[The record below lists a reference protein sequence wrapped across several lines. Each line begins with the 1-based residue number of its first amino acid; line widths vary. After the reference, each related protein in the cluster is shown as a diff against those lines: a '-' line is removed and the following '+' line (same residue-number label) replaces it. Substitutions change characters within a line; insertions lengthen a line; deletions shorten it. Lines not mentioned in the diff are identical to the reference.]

1 MSYYYDT
8 GILLKLYTEETESA
22 AVRKFCMEVA
32 EPIPFSELHHS
43 ECASA
48 LHLKA
53 FRGECSVAQ
62 ANRALADMAD
72 DRRSGVLH
80 TIHPDWQ
87 TIWSRTAHLAQSFAA
102 TTGCRTLDSLHVACA
117 LELGY
122 VQFVS
127 SDIRQSKLAR
137 EAGLSV
143 CCPV

>member
-8 GILLKLYTEETESA
+8 GLLLKLYTEEPESA
-22 AVRKFCMEVA
+22 AVRKFCIEA
-32 EPIPFSELHHS
+32 GEAIPFLELHDS
-43 ECASA
+43 ECVSA

-62 ANRALADMAD
+62 ANRALSDMAD

-80 TIHPDWQ
+80 AIHPDWQ
-87 TIWSRTAHLAQSFAA
+87 VIWARSAHLAQSYAA

-117 LELGY
+117 LELGF

-127 SDIRQSKLAR
+127 SDVRQSKLAR

-143 CCPV
+143 CCPG

>member
-8 GILLKLYTEETESA
+8 GLLLKLYTEEPESK
-22 AVRKFCMEVA
+22 AVRQFCIDTA
-32 EPIPFSELHHS
+32 EPIPFLELHYS

-62 ANRALADMAD
+62 ANRALSHLAE

-80 TIHPDWQ
+80 SIAPDWQ
-87 TIWSRTAHLAQSFAA
+87 VIWARSAQLAQSYAA
-102 TTGCRTLDSLHVACA
+102 ITGCRTLDSLHVACA

-122 VQFVS
+122 SKFVS
-127 SDIRQSKLAR
+127 SDVRQSKLAER
-137 EAGLSV
+137 VGLLV
-143 CCPV
+143 HCPR